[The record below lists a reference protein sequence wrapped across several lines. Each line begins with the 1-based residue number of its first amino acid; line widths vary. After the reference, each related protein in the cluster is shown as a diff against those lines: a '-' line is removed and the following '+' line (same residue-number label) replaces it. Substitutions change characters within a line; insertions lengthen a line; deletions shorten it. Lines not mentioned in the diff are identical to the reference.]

1 MLSTICSVR
10 VRLSGYIRV
19 SSVAGR
25 SGEDYISP
33 TVQRDAISAYAAEL
47 GGEITEW
54 FTDEDYS
61 GGTVDRPAFQAAL
74 AKSRAGDADGI
85 VVMRIDRFA
94 RTVPEG
100 AAIAREL
107 VDMGQVFAS
116 CQERIDPRTPT
127 GRYMLT
133 AFLANGE
140 LFLDQMKASW
150 KVAKR
155 RAVERGAPIGPTPF
169 GYLRVKSPPVKP
181 NQVSPAEAASLTGRE
196 PAVGTVIPDPVT
208 GPLVVEVFR
217 RSAAGESVGE
227 IAEWL
232 RGRYVP
238 EGRRPF
244 SGNEVRRWL
253 TNRFYLGEIHYGEFA
268 GQVEPLV
275 DARTFEAAQPG
286 PARQKRRSEAMPLAG
301 LLRCENCGEPMS
313 GNRFGGPRAQT
324 AIYRCGERCGSG
336 AVITAYLIEDFI
348 FGLVRD
354 AIAGFQLAGSRGDL
368 AALDEAVA
376 VAERELDAFVGNLT
390 VRASLGEAKWEQGI
404 ERRADALSVAR
415 AERGA
420 AVRADRLL
428 SVDLS
433 NPSEHD
439 LRGFAFAVMDAV
451 YVGRGRGL
459 DRVRVVWAGQ
469 DGEP

>member
-1 MLSTICSVR
+1 
-10 VRLSGYIRV
+10 
-19 SSVAGR
+19 VAGR
-25 SGEDYISP
+25 SGQDYISP
-33 TVQRDAISAYAAEL
+33 TVQREAISAYAAEL
-47 GGEITEW
+47 GGTITEW

-74 AKSRAGDADGI
+74 AKSRAGDADGL

-169 GYLRVKSPPVKP
+169 GYLRVKSPAVKP
-181 NQVSPAEAASLTGRE
+181 NQISPVEAAALVGGE

-208 GPLVVEVFR
+208 GPLVAEVFR

-253 TNRFYLGEIHYGEFA
+253 TNRFYLGEIHYGELA
-268 GQVEPLV
+268 GHVQPLV
-275 DARTFEAAQPG
+275 DARTFDAAQPG
-286 PARQKRRSEAMPLAG
+286 PSRAKRRGESLPLAG
-301 LLRCENCGEPMS
+301 LLRCENCGVPMS
-313 GNRFGGPRAQT
+313 GNRYGGRGTTPV
-324 AIYRCGERCGSG
+324 YRCGTRCGAG
-336 AVITAYLIEDFI
+336 AVITASLIEGFI

-354 AIAGFQLAGSRGDL
+354 AMAGFQLAGSRGDV
-368 AALDEAVA
+368 AALDDAVT

-404 ERRADALSVAR
+404 KRRADALGAAR
-415 AERGA
+415 AEREA

-433 NPSEHD
+433 NPAEHD